1 LSSYDSYSQRLKD
14 IVTLAGS
21 QANLAAFC
29 GVEPYTVS
37 DWVRNGISR
46 AGALLIALSI
56 EFNGTVNSWDLRADM
71 ASQKNRQKPL
81 DSERFKTARAKQLK
95 FEASAEF
102 SKISS
107 RVARQRLK
115 GA

>member
-1 LSSYDSYSQRLKD
+1 LPPYDTYSQRLKD

-46 AGALLIALSI
+46 AGALLIAKSI
-56 EFNGTVNSWDLRADM
+56 EFSGIVSSWDLHWETNNPEIIARTL
-71 ASQKNRQKPL
+71 ASG
-81 DSERFKTARAKQLK
+81 RFKTARVKQLE